1 MNLVK
6 QSFFLCVEKEKD
18 LLFITLMKVA
28 REFLSQMYEQRTQKA
43 PNTFKQTSLKRYI
56 PQLNILPQ
64 V

>member
-28 REFLSQMYEQRTQKA
+28 REFLSQMYEQCTQKKS
-43 PNTFKQTSLKRYI
+43 NTFKKTSLKRYI

>member
-6 QSFFLCVEKEKD
+6 QSFFLCVENEKD

-28 REFLSQMYEQRTQKA
+28 REFLSQMYEQCTQKA